1 MEKPSILLACIGN
14 IFHGDDAFGVEVAKH
29 LQKRELPE
37 NVKLVDF
44 GIRGFD
50 LAFALLDGYDITIFV
65 DAMQQGQKPGTIF
78 VFKPD
83 LSKIDGEQTNNAMVD
98 THGLNPMKVLSMA
111 KGMGAKFERLL
122 VVGCEP
128 ENLGGEFGAMELSES
143 VEAAIEPTVERILSL
158 IQELNDE
165 HKTQSAEAV
174 SV

>member
-1 MEKPSILLACIGN
+1 MAKPSILLACIGN
-14 IFHGDDAFGVEVAKH
+14 IFHGDDAFGVEVAKV
-29 LQKRELPE
+29 LTTRDLPE

-50 LAFALLDGYDITIFV
+50 LAFALVDGYDITIFV
-65 DAMQQGQKPGTIF
+65 DAMQRNEPPGTIF

-83 LSKIDGEQTNNAMVD
+83 LSKIGGEQTNSAMVD

-111 KGMGAKFERLL
+111 KGMGAKFGQLL

-128 ENLGGEFGAMELSES
+128 ENLGGEFGAMELSEPVQAS
-143 VEAAIEPTVERILSL
+143 IEKAVERIESL
-158 IQELNDE
+158 ITELNDE
-165 HKTQSAEAV
+165 YETQTAGVV